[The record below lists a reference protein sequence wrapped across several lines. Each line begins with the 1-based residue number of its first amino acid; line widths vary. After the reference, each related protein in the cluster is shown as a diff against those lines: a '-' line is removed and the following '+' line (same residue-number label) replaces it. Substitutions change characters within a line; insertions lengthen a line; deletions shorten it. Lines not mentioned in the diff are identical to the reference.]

1 MVNLHCQAIA
11 KCWSLQTLDFAGNK
25 FFDDN
30 GINMLMKGTIQ
41 EQGKKV
47 PTYPGLK
54 RLKVVKFN
62 GAELLNGM
70 NFDSAIIKF
79 L

>member
-1 MVNLHCQAIA
+1 
-11 KCWSLQTLDFAGNK
+11 
-25 FFDDN
+25 
-30 GINMLMKGTIQ
+30 MLMKGTIQ